1 MAPGRF
7 RPKAPFRLYLSH
19 ATDITDH
26 FMPGKKIFIALLTGF
41 CRLASAQT
49 TDLIDYSK
57 VSETQV
63 SVADVSN
70 PTAPGKTFIAATVI
84 SEPVGKLCS
93 AIMDYSAY
101 PQFMPNTEKTSI
113 VATGDEST
121 VIEMTLK
128 LPLGKTKKYRLKM
141 DSAITPESCRL
152 SWKLV
157 PWGALQQSE
166 TITDTSGY
174 WQLTSDPNDTGKT
187 LVKYFV
193 FADPGPIPFG
203 LGWIVDLMTKISLP
217 RTLEALR
224 ERVAVKPSFP

>member
-1 MAPGRF
+1 MLFASVCQ
-7 RPKAPFRLYLSH
+7 L
-19 ATDITDH
+19 AT
-26 FMPGKKIFIALLTGF
+26 
-41 CRLASAQT
+41 AQT
-49 TDLIDYSK
+49 TDLIDYSA
-57 VSETQV
+57 VSDTHV
-63 SVADVSN
+63 AVADVSN
-70 PTAPGKTFIAATVI
+70 PTVPGKTFIAATVI

-93 AIMDYSAY
+93 VLMDYPAY
-101 PQFMPNTEKTSI
+101 PQFMPNTEKTSV

-121 VIEMTLK
+121 VIEMILK

-141 DSAITPESCRL
+141 VPAMTPESCHL

-157 PWGALQQSE
+157 PWEGLQQSE

-174 WQLTSDPNDTGKT
+174 WQLTSDPNDGNKT

-203 LGWIVDLMTKISLP
+203 LGWIVELLAKISLP

-224 ERVAVKPSFP
+224 ERVTVK